1 MIKIPLINKLGK
13 NEINDTITKI
23 NRSIDK
29 PRDNFIQQAQSGRVA
44 FKMLLTDDKDNIKI
58 EGLDFQQYSYTLNL
72 YVENNAAVTAYYHLY
87 CGEDMTPANYYSY
100 GIYSWGGVIFAING
114 AAPYITTANANQF
127 AFASATINVSQKGK
141 YCYVSHSIVSNLPF
155 IVSGHGIN
163 RNPSATSLHLISS
176 NSATGGTSVAGF
188 GRDSRIILL
197 AEG

>member
-72 YVENNAAVTAYYHLY
+72 YVENNSAVTVSYHLY
-87 CGEDMTPANYYSY
+87 CGEDMTPANYYHNR
-100 GIYSWGGVIFAING
+100 IYRQAVIGGTSG
-114 AAPYITTANANQF
+114 AAPCIANLDPNKF
-127 AFASATINVSQKGK
+127 IFLSATINVSQKGK
-141 YCYVSHSIVSNLPF
+141 YCFISNSIRNDATQANF
-155 IVSGHGIN
+155 GYGIN
-163 RNPSATSLHLISS
+163 LNPSATSLHLLCT
-176 NSATGGTSVAGF
+176 NSDIGGTSVAGF

>member
-1 MIKIPLINKLGK
+1 MIKIPLINKLGI

-72 YVENNAAVTAYYHLY
+72 YVENNAAVVAYYHLY
-87 CGEDMTPANYYSY
+87 CGEDMTPANYYY
-100 GIYSWGGVIFAING
+100 NRIYRTSAVAGDAG
-114 AAPYITTANANQF
+114 AAPYLGNAEANEF
-127 AFASATINVSQKGK
+127 IYLSATINVSQKGK
-141 YCYVSHSIVSNLPF
+141 YCYISHAVKNNAIQLN
-155 IVSGHGIN
+155 SGHGIN
-163 RNPSATSLHLISS
+163 LNPSATSLHLLCT
-176 NSATGGTSVAGF
+176 NSATGGTPVAGF